1 MLELTFIHKS
11 LGTYAKESTGG
22 KTLEELYT
30 RKLTQCYN
38 PSIEEDEF
46 HRAFENMQRVLNSSR
61 KKTGVQFLCFRS
73 TAEREKEKEE
83 RTKQEAP
90 IAESE
95 LM

>member
-22 KTLEELYT
+22 KILEELYT
-30 RKLTQCYN
+30 RQLTQRYH

-46 HRAFENMQRVLNSSR
+46 QRAFEGMQRVLNGAR
-61 KKTGVQFLCFRS
+61 KQTGVQFLCFRN
-73 TAEREKEKEE
+73 TAEREKEKEA
-83 RTKQEAP
+83 RTKQVPSE
-90 IAESE
+90 ESE